1 MELSQIVKVTIIRG
15 NKSVTRAGFGVPMI
29 LSSEATFANEMRT
42 YTSIDGIAAD
52 FATSTSVY
60 KWAQRLFGQERKPSR
75 IKVFQATAKVAQV
88 VTVTPTAVDEF
99 SYSVTI
105 NGVEFTFLSDGD
117 ATAAEIV
124 TGLIAAINGGSE
136 PVTASGTT
144 TLILTADVAGNG
156 FSYSVGTNL
165 SAVLTTANN
174 GVQEDLALAKEA
186 DNDWYCLLLTSRNAD
201 DQKNAAA
208 WIESQRKIFIAAG
221 NTAAILESGSDDVV
235 SFLKAKNYVR
245 TAFLWSGDQASG
257 PEAAWA
263 GAVLPIDPGGETWKF
278 KTLAGIT
285 ADDLTATQE
294 TQADTKNANIYVVVA
309 GVSMTAEGVMVQ
321 GEFIDVIRFIDWL
334 QAQME
339 ENVFERLVSL
349 PKIPFTN
356 AGIAIVEAEMRKSLE
371 AGIAAGGIASYE
383 LDIPDVSEI
392 STADKQSRTLPD
404 MKFNAVLAGAIHF
417 VEIDGVVQV

>member
-1 MELSQIVKVTIIRG
+1 MELSNIVRVTIVRG

-42 YTSIDGIAAD
+42 YTSIDGVADD
-52 FATSTSVY
+52 FATNTSVY
-60 KWAQRLFGQERKPSR
+60 KWAQRLFGQERKPAQ

-88 VTVTPTAVDEF
+88 VTVTPTAVNEF
-99 SYSVTI
+99 EYSVTI
-105 NGVEFTFLSDGD
+105 NGVEFSFTADLD
-117 ATAAEIV
+117 ATATEIV
-124 TGLIAAINGGSE
+124 TGLKNAINAGDE
-136 PVTASGTT
+136 PVTATGAA

-156 FSYSVGTNL
+156 FSYSVGVNMA
-165 SAVLTTANN
+165 AVLTTPNN
-174 GVQEDLALAKEA
+174 GVQEDLDLAKEA

-208 WIESQRKIFIAAG
+208 WIESQRKIFIAAAD
-221 NTAAILESGSDDVV
+221 TAAILEAGSTDVV
-235 SFLKAKNYVR
+235 SYLKSKNYVR
-245 TAFLWSGDQASG
+245 TAFLFSGDQASG

-278 KTLAGIT
+278 KTLVGIT
-285 ADDLTATQE
+285 ADDLTSTQE
-294 TQADTKNANIYVVVA
+294 TQADTKNSNIYVVVA

-339 ENVFERLVSL
+339 ENIFERLVSL
-349 PKIPFTN
+349 PKVPFTN

-383 LDIPDVSEI
+383 LDIPDI
-392 STADKQSRTLPD
+392 ADIETQDKASRTLPN
-404 MKFNAVLAGAIHF
+404 MNFNAVLAGAIHF

>member
-1 MELSQIVKVTIIRG
+1 MELSNIVRVTIVRG

-42 YTSIDGIAAD
+42 YTSIDGVADD
-52 FATSTSVY
+52 FATNTSVY
-60 KWAQRLFGQERKPSR
+60 KWAQRLFGQERKPAQ

-88 VTVTPTAVDEF
+88 VTVTPTAVNEF
-99 SYSVTI
+99 EYSVTI
-105 NGVEFTFLSDGD
+105 NGVEFSFTADLD
-117 ATAAEIV
+117 ATATEIV
-124 TGLIAAINGGSE
+124 TGLKNAINAGDE
-136 PVTASGTT
+136 PVTATGAA

-156 FSYSVGTNL
+156 FSYAVGTNMA
-165 SAVLTTANN
+165 AVLTTPNN
-174 GVQEDLALAKEA
+174 GVQEDLDLAKEA

-208 WIESQRKIFIAAG
+208 WIESQRKIFIAAAD
-221 NTAAILESGSDDVV
+221 TAAILEAGSTDVV
-235 SFLKAKNYVR
+235 SYLKSKNYVR
-245 TAFLWSGDQASG
+245 TAFLFSGDQASG

-278 KTLAGIT
+278 KTLVGIT
-285 ADDLTATQE
+285 ADDLTSTQE
-294 TQADTKNANIYVVVA
+294 TQADTKNSNIYVVVA

-339 ENVFERLVSL
+339 ENIFERLVSL
-349 PKIPFTN
+349 PKVPFTN

-383 LDIPDVSEI
+383 LDIPDI
-392 STADKQSRTLPD
+392 ADIETQDKASRTLPN
-404 MKFNAVLAGAIHF
+404 MNFNAVLAGAIHF